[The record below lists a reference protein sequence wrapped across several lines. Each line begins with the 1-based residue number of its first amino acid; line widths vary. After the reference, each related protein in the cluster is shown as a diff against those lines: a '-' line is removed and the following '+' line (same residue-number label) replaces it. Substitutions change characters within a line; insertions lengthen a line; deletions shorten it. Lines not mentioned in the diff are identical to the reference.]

1 MLAIGESVVLDDLVA
16 ANIIARL
23 EVEIPEEFW
32 KAEKKLRRDDKKHRA
47 TILRGERSRH
57 ALKNET

>member
-1 MLAIGESVVLDDLVA
+1 MLAIGESAYLDDLVA

-32 KAEKKLRRDDKKHRA
+32 KAEKKLRRDNKKHRA
-47 TILRGERSRH
+47 TM
-57 ALKNET
+57 